1 MRSIDTY
8 LNFAGDAMQAFEF
21 YRSIF
26 GGEFESTFTYA
37 DFGGEQAGF
46 DKADAGRI
54 AHISLRLTPNFILM
68 GSDVPS
74 HSATDFTVGSN
85 SYININV
92 ESPEE
97 GKRLFDALAAGGR
110 VEHPLEKTSWAEQ
123 YGSLRD
129 RFGVQWMFNY
139 WIEE

>member
-1 MRSIDTY
+1 MRSLDTY
-8 LNFAGDAMQAFEF
+8 LNFKGNALEAFEF
-21 YRSIF
+21 YRSVF
-26 GGEFESTFTYA
+26 GG

-46 DKADAGRI
+46 KASDAGRI
-54 AHISLRLTPNFILM
+54 AHISLQLTPTFSLM

-74 HSATDFTVGSN
+74 HGEADFTMGSN
-85 SYININV
+85 TYININV

-97 GKRLFDALAAGGR
+97 GKRLFDALAEGGR
-110 VEHPLEKTSWAEQ
+110 IEHPLEKTSWAEQ